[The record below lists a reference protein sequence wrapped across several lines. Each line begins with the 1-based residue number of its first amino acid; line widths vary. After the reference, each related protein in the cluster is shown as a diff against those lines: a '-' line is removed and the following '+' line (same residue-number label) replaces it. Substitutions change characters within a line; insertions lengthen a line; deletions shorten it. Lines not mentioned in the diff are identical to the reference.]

1 MVLGEGTAIAR
12 DELTEIEAFMAVY
25 GNGKGTGVNMNLPR
39 NVHGFGGRWYMMKSK
54 KKSVLI
60 HELERSI
67 ILFGPGKTPDELR
80 RIYRDHHEDDGEEEE
95 EWNEECEEEEEGEE
109 EGESKEAEEED
120 EYNWNESENDD
131 DIFSVGSNNGSEQ
144 LNDNEIPD
152 AESVN

>member
-109 EGESKEAEEED
+109 QEA
-120 EYNWNESENDD
+120 SLTTTSS
-131 DIFSVGSNNGSEQ
+131 IQGSE
-144 LNDNEIPD
+144 D
-152 AESVN
+152 ATPRLMQ

>member
-1 MVLGEGTAIAR
+1 MFQLHNGNVVSCKDAIASIATR
-12 DELTEIEAFMAVY
+12 I
-25 GNGKGTGVNMNLPR
+25 
-39 NVHGFGGRWYMMKSK
+39 KS
-54 KKSVLI
+54 LNA
-60 HELERSI
+60 ELESNE
-67 ILFGPGKTPDELR
+67 KKYAEAKEAAELA
-80 RIYRDHHEDDGEEEE
+80 EG
-95 EWNEECEEEEEGEE
+95 EEEEEGEE